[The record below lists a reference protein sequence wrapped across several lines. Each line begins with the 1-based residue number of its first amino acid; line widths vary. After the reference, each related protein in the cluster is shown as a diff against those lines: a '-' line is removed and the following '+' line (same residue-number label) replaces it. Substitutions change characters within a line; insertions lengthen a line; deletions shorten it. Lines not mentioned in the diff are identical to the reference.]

1 MSTQPA
7 KPKNPAN
14 MGGLVVQWLLA
25 DDPSSFTTK
34 AGEVRTV
41 IELRDPARLGKSLVI
56 WLEGDSQPFENVPP
70 GTYISLRLES
80 VRSGNARGELIADVS
95 REAVQA
101 AFQSA
106 RSSA

>member
-1 MSTQPA
+1 MKNQESN
-7 KPKNPAN
+7 PKVPAN

-41 IELRDPARLGKSLVI
+41 IELRDPTRLGKSLVI
-56 WLEGDSQPFENVPP
+56 WLEGDSQSFKNVPP
-70 GTYISLRLES
+70 GSYISLRLES
-80 VRSGNARGELIADVS
+80 VRSGKGRGELIADVS
-95 REAVQA
+95 REAVET

-106 RSSA
+106 RSSS